1 MECWASILTLTFG
14 SSMTAELSDLRTC
27 RPHFT
32 SEEIPW
38 YSFLLEADWT
48 SGLLNAD

>member
-14 SSMTAELSDLRTC
+14 TSRTAELSDLRSSL
-27 RPHFT
+27 PYFT

-38 YSFLLEADWT
+38 YSFLLRADWT
-48 SGLLNAD
+48 PGLLNAD